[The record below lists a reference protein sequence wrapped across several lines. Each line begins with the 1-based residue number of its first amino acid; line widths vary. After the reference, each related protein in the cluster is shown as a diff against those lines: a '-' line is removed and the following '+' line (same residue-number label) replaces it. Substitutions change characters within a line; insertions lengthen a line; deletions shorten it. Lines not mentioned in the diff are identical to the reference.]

1 MNSPADRDSDVQL
14 VQGMVGEDRWLG
26 IDESVDQFLYSNET
40 ENKPYSNF
48 DDLVQYFCGR
58 YGANIDELGYYSL
71 NYSLSTLTEIAA
83 YFNRDATTL
92 SKRIRKLLIEEHSE
106 TSQVPTSQA

>member
-26 IDESVDQFLYSNET
+26 IDESVDQFLYSNEA

-58 YGANIDELGYYSL
+58 YGENIEELGYYSL
-71 NYSLSTLTEIAA
+71 KFNLSTLTEGSGV
-83 YFNRDATTL
+83 F
-92 SKRIRKLLIEEHSE
+92 
-106 TSQVPTSQA
+106 